1 MLFGDYEITREY
13 KSLTIS
19 KEIIGLNVAL
29 AFTNN
34 DRDVA
39 NSNFDKD
46 ITTLSVSKSFQFSLK
61 NLDSC
66 PGFL

>member
-1 MLFGDYEITREY
+1 
-13 KSLTIS
+13 
-19 KEIIGLNVAL
+19 L

-46 ITTLSVSKSFQFSLK
+46 ITTLSVSKSF
-61 NLDSC
+61 
-66 PGFL
+66 